1 MENRI
6 MYKVLMVTVFILLL
20 VVGIYIG
27 MSVFDDKE
35 QKNIVASNTEE
46 VEVYDENEQSG
57 VDEEK
62 VMDVYIN
69 YTDVYPECGHS
80 IESKEHE
87 ENMKMSDVKKS
98 IEAKDIGYRL
108 IGEEDGVLIYQ
119 KVHTGKC
126 RNHFKVVLEN
136 NIVVVYRMGE
146 TAEYEPYQETEITSE
161 MLREGI
167 STQLEEGI
175 EVDDLEELLLLLE
188 DIGS

>member
-35 QKNIVASNTEE
+35 QKNIVASNTKE

-87 ENMKMSDVKKS
+87 ENMKMSDVKKNV
-98 IEAKDIGYRL
+98 ETKDIGYRL

-146 TAEYEPYQETEITSE
+146 TAEYELYQETEITSE

>member
-1 MENRI
+1 MRSET
-6 MYKVLMVTVFILLL
+6 MYRVLIVTVFILLM

-27 MSVFDDKE
+27 MSIFDNKE
-35 QKNIVASNTEE
+35 QKNIVASNTQEI
-46 VEVYDENEQSG
+46 EVYNESEQSG

-69 YTDVYPECGHS
+69 YTDVYPDCGHS
-80 IESKEHE
+80 IEDKELE
-87 ENMKMSDVKKS
+87 SDTTMNNVKQKV
-98 IEAKDIGYRL
+98 ANKDTGYRL

-126 RNHFKVVLEN
+126 RNHFKVILEN

-146 TAEYEPYQETEITSE
+146 TGEFELYQETEITYE
-161 MLREGI
+161 LLREGI
-167 STQLEEGI
+167 LEQLKDGI